1 MAKRNFIGVSAPR
14 AEDQGL
20 VAGAHRYVADIEV
33 AGCLDACFVRS
44 YAAHGV
50 LRSIDVTAA
59 SRIPGVEGVFSA
71 AGLPDLPVTSPGPRS
86 TAPDEMVRP
95 SLASDRVRYAGE
107 PVAVVV
113 ASDRYVAEDAAE
125 RVMVEIDPLDAV
137 LDPTLAAEGSVRLFE
152 GLSNIAAVREHGG
165 PVDEVFDS
173 APIVVEATIRNE
185 RLAPTSIEARGI
197 LIEPGED
204 GRLTIWVS
212 HQAPHRLRE
221 GIALAF
227 GLDPAL
233 VRVIVPK
240 VGGAFGAKSQ
250 TFPEYIVVAHLALRL
265 GRPVRWIEDRREAF
279 QAATHGRG
287 QSQRLRLAA
296 DYGGRMLA
304 LEATIDAD
312 IGAYPHTGEFVSSMT
327 GWTMSGAYKI
337 PRIHVRTRS
346 VVTNSTP
353 TAAYRGA
360 GRPEAAFGLERLV
373 DKLARRLKLDPV
385 ELRLRNFIPP
395 EEFPYQSPT
404 GALYDSGD
412 HAGALRKAIHLAG
425 YDELRAEQRRR
436 RTLGEGPLLGIGVAS
451 YVERSGGQSGS
462 SEFGAV
468 EIMPDGVV
476 IARAGT
482 SSQGQGHETSFAQIV
497 ATALDV
503 DLARV
508 RVVEGDT
515 AEVSKGTGT
524 FGSRSMQVGGSSLHE
539 AAVRVLHE
547 ARGRATRELEVAEAD
562 LVYEDGRFRVIGT
575 ERSIG
580 VGELAARAPLQIEAE
595 SAPPQAFPF
604 GSYVAVVEIEP
615 TTGDVH
621 VVKLV
626 AVDDCGV
633 AINPRLVRGQTQG
646 AIVQGLGQAL
656 YEEVVYDESGQPL
669 ISSLMDYSLPTI
681 AEVPEMVL
689 AETTTPNPNVPL
701 GTKGAGEAG
710 CIGAPPAIVNAI
722 ADALEGGDE
731 HLDMP
736 VTPEKV
742 WRALTSAG
750 GAG

>member
-1 MAKRNFIGVSAPR
+1 MALRNYIGDSPSR
-14 AEDQGL
+14 AEDRGL
-20 VAGAHRYVADIEV
+20 VAGAHRYVADLRV
-33 AGCLDACFVRS
+33 PGCLEACFVRS

-50 LRSIDVTAA
+50 LRSIDAEAA
-59 SRIPGVEGVFSA
+59 SVLPGVEGVFTA
-71 AGLPDLPVTSPGPRS
+71 AELPDLPETPR
-86 TAPDEMVRP
+86 APRTNAPEGMVRP
-95 SLASDRVRYAGE
+95 SLARDRVRYAGE
-107 PVAVVV
+107 PVAVVL
-113 ASDRYVAEDAAE
+113 ASDRYRAEDAAE
-125 RVMVEIDPLDAV
+125 QVMVEIDPLDAV
-137 LDPTLAAEGSVRLFE
+137 LDPTVAAEGSVLVFE
-152 GLSNIAAVREHGG
+152 GLDNVAAVKEHGE
-165 PVDEVFDS
+165 PVDDVFDS
-173 APIVVEATIRNE
+173 APVVVEATIRNE
-185 RLAPTSIEARGI
+185 RLAPTSIETRGI
-197 LIEPGED
+197 LVEPGEG
-204 GRLTIWVS
+204 GRLTISVS
-212 HQAPHRLRE
+212 HQAPHRLRAAMA
-221 GIALAF
+221 GAF
-227 GLDPAL
+227 GLDPTL

-250 TFPEYIVVAHLALRL
+250 TFPEYIVLAYLARKL
-265 GRPVRWIEDRREAF
+265 DRPVRWIEDRREAF

-296 DYGGRMLA
+296 DEEGRMLA
-304 LEATIDAD
+304 LEAVIDAD
-312 IGAYPHTGEFVSSMT
+312 IGAYPHTGEFVASQT
-327 GWTMSGAYKI
+327 GWTLSGAYKI

-373 DKLARRLKLDPV
+373 DKLARRLGIDPA

-404 GALYDSGD
+404 GALYDSAD
-412 HAGALRKAIHLAG
+412 HAAALRKAMDLAG

-436 RTLGEGPLLGIGVAS
+436 RASGRGPLLGIGVAS

-462 SEFGAV
+462 TEFGAV
-468 EIMPDGVV
+468 EISSDGSV
-476 IARAGT
+476 IARVGT

-503 DLARV
+503 DLERV

-515 AEVSKGTGT
+515 AEVPRGTGT

-539 AAVRVLHE
+539 ASVQVLEE
-547 ARGRATRELEVAEAD
+547 ARRRATREMEVAAED
-562 LVYEDGRFRVIGT
+562 LVYGDGRFHVAGT

-580 VGELAARAPLQIEAE
+580 LAELAAPEPLRSEAE
-595 SAPPQAFPF
+595 FGPPQAFPF
-604 GSYVAVVEIEP
+604 GSYVAVVEVDP
-615 TTGDVH
+615 ATGDVDLS
-621 VVKLV
+621 KLV

-633 AINPRLVRGQTQG
+633 AINPRLVRGQTLG

-681 AEVPEMVL
+681 FEVPEVVL

-701 GTKGAGEAG
+701 GSKGAGEAG
-710 CIGAPPAIVNAI
+710 CIGTPPAIVNAI
-722 ADALEGGDE
+722 ADALDGRDE

-742 WRALTSAG
+742 WRSLVSP
-750 GAG
+750 